1 MAERWRYA
9 ERQHP
14 PYCTCAN
21 CKGDGH
27 RPSHSQPSNQ
37 LRAILEKW
45 RSKNFDPH
53 HILGVPPGSSRKLI
67 VEAHRRWIIAY
78 HPDKHNNDSFANELT
93 KHLNAAR
100 DELLG
105 EGRRGSRSQREQRRN
120 QEEAQQ
126 RARDAER
133 GKQEEERAQRAREA
147 ELQRRKQVRQR
158 AQEAERRRQEERIRR
173 TFDRRRQEA
182 ERIWQN
188 EEEQRSRHWTLRVRS
203 KQRKHSRAWT
213 NLGITLLSIIAAY
226 LALTVIAPAEID
238 SMMQEWARLF
248 N

>member
-9 ERQHP
+9 DREHP
-14 PYCTCAN
+14 PCCTCAN
-21 CKGDGH
+21 CRGDGP
-27 RPSHSQPSNQ
+27 RPPHSQQSNQ
-37 LRAILEKW
+37 LRAVLEKW

-53 HILGVPPGSSRKLI
+53 HILGVPPDSSRKLI
-67 VEAHRRWIIAY
+67 VEAHRRWIVAY
-78 HPDKHNNDSFANELT
+78 HPDKHNNDPLANELA

-105 EGRRGSRSQREQRRN
+105 KNQRASRSQRDQQRK
-120 QEEAQQ
+120 QEEA
-126 RARDAER
+126 
-133 GKQEEERAQRAREA
+133 
-147 ELQRRKQVRQR
+147 RQR
-158 AQEAERRRQEERIRR
+158 AQEAERRRQEERIKR
-173 TFDRRRQEA
+173 TSDRRRQEA

-188 EEEQRSRHWTLRVRS
+188 EEQQRSRHWTLRVRS
-203 KQRKHSRAWT
+203 NQRRHSSGWT
-213 NLGITLLSIIAAY
+213 NVGITLLSIIAAY